1 MKLAPVAWAAVA
13 IALLVGAILW
23 LRWDDAPAAVE
34 QRPAPAAASEVAE
47 PAVRLASP
55 EAKED
60 ESSAS
65 ERAAVESAPVK
76 SEPVVVGAGAP
87 KVRLRGR
94 VVVIEIDGTERTDA
108 AGKFFL
114 GAWVGERGK
123 AVPVTYEAGAWEAE
137 IGFAS
142 EFDQLSVEDLRIGER
157 PAAVEEPTGRF
168 ALPESGELV
177 VRARRSPPMAL
188 RVVDA
193 ESHLDLDGVT
203 LVSTEEFPRADVG
216 HPGCA
221 FEQRVVARGLSS
233 PVALDAHY
241 GGLERYS
248 QMRFFVGAPDHA
260 WQLVQI
266 KPTAGGETL
275 VALERGANLSVSVR
289 GVDPAAGAALRLRR
303 ESRFQP
309 VADVDLRAD
318 GTLEF
323 EGLVPGELRVGA
335 EIGDAFRSPLVLG
348 AQPVALTA
356 GGRAVVDLVLEAAPE
371 LSTARGAGT
380 VFVPQAWKLREVKVH
395 LQLLDPP
402 LGGSLVE
409 QDVEAESV
417 QSARAGFDAFH
428 WEREGLQAGRYF
440 LATRKPTIG
449 VVVELPPRGRDDLDL
464 EVPPPAELTVH
475 VVDEISG
482 QPVELDELNWIAK
495 PPEGVLDVEFERAFW
510 DEQARVYRIRAP
522 AAAIDLMAWA
532 WQYQPYDEVLE
543 LRAAPSEHT
552 VRMKRGCGLTLRL
565 VDGETP
571 VQFPKGWA
579 DEPTAVVGTGHTALM
594 QFGDFE
600 RKYMVTEPGTYKLEL
615 PAISGF
621 VQPPVLEVDI
631 RPGEFT
637 ERVVTLVR
645 AQ

>member
-1 MKLAPVAWAAVA
+1 
-13 IALLVGAILW
+13 
-23 LRWDDAPAAVE
+23 
-34 QRPAPAAASEVAE
+34 
-47 PAVRLASP
+47 VRLASP
-55 EAKED
+55 EEKQD
-60 ESSAS
+60 VSPAS

-76 SEPVVVGAGAP
+76 SEPVVVGADAP
-87 KVRLRGR
+87 KVSLSGR
-94 VVVIEIDGTERTDA
+94 VVVIELDGTERTDA
-108 AGKFFL
+108 AGKFVL
-114 GAWVGERGK
+114 GAWIGERGK
-123 AVPVTYEAGAWEAE
+123 AVPVTYQSGAWKAE
-137 IGFAS
+137 LGFAS
-142 EFDQLSVEDLRIGER
+142 EFNQLSVEDLRIGER
-157 PAAVEEPTGRF
+157 PARVEEPTGRF

-177 VRARRSPPMAL
+177 VRARRSPPMSL

-193 ESHLDLDGVT
+193 ESHLDLDGIT
-203 LVSTEEFPRADVG
+203 LVSSEEFPRADVG

-248 QMRFFVGAPDHA
+248 QVRFFVGAPDHA

-266 KPTAGGETL
+266 EPLSGGETL

-323 EGLVPGELRVGA
+323 EGLVPCELRVVA

-348 AQPVALTA
+348 EQRVALIA
-356 GGRAVVDLVLEAAPE
+356 GGRAEVYIVLEAAPE
-371 LSTARGAGT
+371 LEIARGAGT
-380 VFVPQAWKLREVKVH
+380 VFVPQAWRLHEVTVH

-402 LGGSLVE
+402 IGEALVE
-409 QDVEAESV
+409 LDVEAGTA

-440 LATRKPTIG
+440 LATRKPVIG
-449 VVVELPPRGRDDLDL
+449 VVVELPPLGRDDLDL

-495 PPEGVLDVEFERAFW
+495 PPEGILGLELERAFW
-510 DEQARVYRIRAP
+510 DEQARLYRIRAP
-522 AAAIDLMAWA
+522 ATEIELMAWA
-532 WQYQPYDEVLE
+532 WQYQPYDEVLD
-543 LRAAPSEHT
+543 LRGTPSEHT
-552 VRMKRGCGLTLRL
+552 VRLKRGCGLTLRL

-571 VQFPKGWA
+571 VIFPKGWA
-579 DEPTAVVGTGHTALM
+579 DEPTAVIGAGHTALM

-600 RKYMVTEPGTYKLEL
+600 RKYMVTEPGTYKLQL
-615 PAISGF
+615 PPIPGF
-621 VQPPVLEVDI
+621 LQPPPLEVDI

-637 ERVVTLVR
+637 ERVVFLER
-645 AQ
+645 AH